1 MSEKVS
7 IAVVDD
13 HKLFRSGL
21 INLIH
26 SLDLNVVVSME
37 ANNGKEL
44 LESLKPG
51 AHPDIV
57 LLDANMP
64 VLNGYDTAS
73 ILQKKH
79 PDVKVLVVTMNN
91 DEQSVIKMLKL
102 GARGYIGKDVEP
114 EELKQALI
122 QLIEKGYYYTDQLTG
137 QLIQALQIPHKT
149 SSDKDNLSEQELTF
163 IRLACSEDTYS
174 QIADKMFLSPKTIDG
189 YRASVFEKLNIKSR
203 VGLVLYAIKAG
214 LVSTENEF

>member
-1 MSEKVS
+1 MNQKVT

-26 SLDLNVVVSME
+26 SLDLEVTVSME
-37 ANNGKEL
+37 ANNGKEF
-44 LESLKPG
+44 LESLNHQ
-51 AHPDIV
+51 AIPDIV
-57 LLDANMP
+57 LLDSNMP
-64 VLNGYDTAS
+64 VLNGYETAA
-73 ILQKKH
+73 ILQKDY
-79 PDVKVLVVTMNN
+79 PEMKVLVITMNS
-91 DEQSVIKMLKL
+91 DEQSMIKMLKL

-114 EELKQALI
+114 EELKQALVQI
-122 QLIEKGYYYTDQLTG
+122 IEKGYYYTDQLTG
-137 QLIQALQIPHKT
+137 QLIQALQTPPKT
-149 SSDKDNLSEQELTF
+149 LSDKQHLTEQELNF

-203 VGLVLYAIKAG
+203 VGLALYAIKSG
-214 LVSTENEF
+214 LISTEE

>member
-1 MSEKVS
+1 MNEKVS

-26 SLDLNVVVSME
+26 SLDLDVTVSIE

-44 LESLKPG
+44 MELLYQG
-51 AHPDIV
+51 ASPDIV

-64 VLNGYDTAS
+64 VLNGYDTAFF
-73 ILQKKH
+73 LQKNY
-79 PDVKVLVVTMNN
+79 PNIKVLVVTMNN

-102 GARGYIGKDVEP
+102 GVSGYIGKDVEP
-114 EELKQALI
+114 EELKRALI
-122 QLIEKGYYYTDQLTG
+122 QIIEKGFYYTDQLTG
-137 QLIQALQIPHKT
+137 QLIQALQVDPKKL
-149 SSDKDNLSEQELTF
+149 SDKNNLSEQELTF

-189 YRASVFEKLNIKSR
+189 YRASVFEKLHIKSR

-214 LVSTENEF
+214 LISTDK

>member
-1 MSEKVS
+1 MSEKVN

-26 SLDLNVVVSME
+26 SLDLEVIVSIE

-44 LESLKPG
+44 VEFLNRG
-51 AHPDIV
+51 ASPDIV

-64 VLNGYDTAS
+64 ILNGYDTAS
-73 ILQKKH
+73 ILQKNY
-79 PDVKVLVVTMNN
+79 PNIKVLVITMNN

-102 GARGYIGKDVEP
+102 GVRGYIGKDVEP

-122 QLIEKGYYYTDQLTG
+122 HIIEKGYYYTDQLTG
-137 QLIQALQIPHKT
+137 QLIQALHIPSKPL
-149 SSDKDNLSEQELTF
+149 SDKGNLSEQELTF

-214 LVSTENEF
+214 LVSTDE

>member
-1 MSEKVS
+1 MNEKIN

-26 SLDLNVVVSME
+26 SLDSGFIVSME

-44 LESLKPG
+44 LELLNPSAL
-51 AHPDIV
+51 PDIV
-57 LLDANMP
+57 LLDSNMP
-64 VLNGYDTAS
+64 ILDGYATAS
-73 ILQKKH
+73 ILQKEY
-79 PDVKVLVVTMNN
+79 PELKVLVITMNN
-91 DEQSVIKMLKL
+91 DEQSMIKMLKL
-102 GARGYIGKDVEP
+102 GVRGYVSKDVEP
-114 EELKQALI
+114 EELKQALHQI
-122 QLIEKGYYYTDQLTG
+122 VKKGYYYTDQLTG
-137 QLIQALQIPHKT
+137 QLIQALQTPQKILKEKQ
-149 SSDKDNLSEQELTF
+149 DLSEQELCF

-203 VGLVLYAIKAG
+203 VGLALYAIKTG
-214 LVSTENEF
+214 LVSTDK

>member
-1 MSEKVS
+1 MNEKVS

-26 SLDLNVVVSME
+26 SLDLDVTVSIE

-44 LESLKPG
+44 LDLLDRAEL
-51 AHPDIV
+51 PDIV
-57 LLDANMP
+57 LLDSNMP
-64 VLNGYDTAS
+64 ILNGYETAS
-73 ILQKKH
+73 LLRKEYPELKIL
-79 PDVKVLVVTMNN
+79 VITMNN
-91 DEQSVIKMLKL
+91 DEQSLIKMLKL
-102 GARGYIGKDVEP
+102 GVQGYIGKDVEP
-114 EELKQALI
+114 EELKQALQEII
-122 QLIEKGYYYTDQLTG
+122 QKGYHYTDQLTG
-137 QLIQALQIPHKT
+137 QLIQSLQENNNIIQNGH
-149 SSDKDNLSEQELTF
+149 NLNEQELTF

-203 VGLVLYAIKAG
+203 VGLAIYAIQSG
-214 LVSTENEF
+214 LVSLEK